1 MSQSIYNPLNLNNP
15 VPVDF
20 DDMSDHE
27 PTGYSNYS
35 FLGQKHT
42 PETKRQISEALLG
55 RKKPPIT
62 AEHLKNMSISRIGKK
77 HSPEHKKNISVSRIG
92 KKHSPETKKKI
103 SKAMKG
109 KKMHSKPLINKTVS
123 L

>member
-55 RKKPPIT
+55 CKKPPIT

-77 HSPEHKKNISVSRIG
+77 HSPE
-92 KKHSPETKKKI
+92 TKKKI

-109 KKMHSKPLINKTVS
+109 KKNALKT
-123 L
+123 LNQ